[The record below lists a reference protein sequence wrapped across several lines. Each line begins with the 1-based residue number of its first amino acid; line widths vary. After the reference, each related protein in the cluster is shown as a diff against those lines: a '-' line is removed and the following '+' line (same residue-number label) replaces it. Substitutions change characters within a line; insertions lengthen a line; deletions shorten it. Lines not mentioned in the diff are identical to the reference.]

1 MASDRTLVQALAAA
15 LDGSEPVSS
24 MRRSMNSFAS
34 WHPSEVVTCSV
45 GSRTVE
51 VLCKYDLPVTRTV
64 HGLPSGVRYEA
75 DAYRLAVRPCSLS
88 APRSFGLFGDEDG
101 GATGLMLEYV
111 AGSCRLP
118 KSLEPRAI
126 GRAARWL
133 GSFHR
138 YHDRRGMEPSER
150 LNRYDEAT
158 LFACMERARR
168 GCAPLR
174 AEYPWFERLVIE
186 YQQVFRDLL
195 LRRPTVIHGEFY
207 PKNILMRE
215 RTVFPVDWERA
226 AIFAGEVDLA
236 ALTEGHWDPEDV
248 LLAVDSYAASRWET
262 DVPEDFAEC
271 LEAARVYL
279 HLYALG
285 NEPDEP
291 FKPGAKWRFEQ
302 LELAAAK
309 RDLI

>member
-1 MASDRTLVQALAAA
+1 MLVQALTAA
-15 LDGSEPVSS
+15 LDGSEPVSAV
-24 MRRSMNSFAS
+24 RRSMNSFAS

-51 VLCKYDLPVTRTV
+51 VLCKYDLPVTRMV

-75 DAYRLAVRPCSLS
+75 DAYRLAVKPCSLS
-88 APRSFGLFGDEDG
+88 APRSFGFFTDEHS
-101 GATGLMLEYV
+101 GATWLMLEYV

-118 KSLEPRAI
+118 KSLEPGAI
-126 GRAARWL
+126 GRAAQWL

-138 YHDRRGMEPSER
+138 FHDQRAAGRPKQLNRHDQATLAACVERALRGSVPLRSRYPWLER
-150 LNRYDEAT
+150 LA
-158 LFACMERARR
+158 
-168 GCAPLR
+168 
-174 AEYPWFERLVIE
+174 AEYLS
-186 YQQVFRDLL
+186 VFRDLF

-207 PKNILMRE
+207 PKNILMRD

-226 AIFAGEVDLA
+226 AIFAGEIDLA

-248 LLAVDSYAASRWET
+248 LLAIESYAASRWGR
-262 DVPEDFAEC
+262 DVPEDYAEC

-309 RDLI
+309 RDLV